1 VAENSWLGVSGKRNV
16 SGCATYLAM
25 GAQPIWALPQGLG
38 SLLWL
43 MDISLPSLPAFPWK
57 GASYFFLLC
66 HSEPL
71 GIS

>member
-1 VAENSWLGVSGKRNV
+1 M
-16 SGCATYLAM
+16 YLAM

-57 GASYFFLLC
+57 GASYFFVLC